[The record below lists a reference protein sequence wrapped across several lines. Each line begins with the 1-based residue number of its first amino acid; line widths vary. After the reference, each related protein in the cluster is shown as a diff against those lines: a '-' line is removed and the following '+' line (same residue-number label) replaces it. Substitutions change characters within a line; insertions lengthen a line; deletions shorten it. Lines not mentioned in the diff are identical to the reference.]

1 MSGNGLLV
9 IREWC
14 REDQKMVFKF
24 SIHGQILILKK
35 SKHRLMCENDDS
47 HQYNIGI
54 RTNIVRILIIFAL

>member
-14 REDQKMVFKF
+14 REDQKMVFEI
-24 SIHGQILILKK
+24 SIHSQILKVIK
-35 SKHRLMCENDDS
+35 SKDHLMCENDDS
-47 HQYNIGI
+47 QQYNISI